1 MPRPSHLC
9 WLLAAAFGCGGE
21 APVPEF
27 TETASAASADTA
39 TTSRTTPACL
49 ATGQWE
55 LCAILE
61 RLDRSGLAPIV
72 DSAAAATEPPLTA
85 TGFVVRVGRGELE
98 VYLYPDAAA
107 AQRDLA
113 RLDRATYVEYT
124 APLTMENQPTLI
136 VSGNAVVV
144 LHSRND
150 HQRERVGDA
159 ITAGAPARAP

>member
-1 MPRPSHLC
+1 MQRPPHLC
-9 WLLAAAFGCGGE
+9 WLLAAALGCGGE
-21 APVPEF
+21 TPVPGRAQ
-27 TETASAASADTA
+27 TAIAVAEASG
-39 TTSRTTPACL
+39 TTPAACP

-55 LCAILE
+55 RCSLLE
-61 RLDRSGLAPIV
+61 RLDRSGLAPVV
-72 DSAAAATEPPLTA
+72 DSTATATEPPMTH

-113 RLDRATYVEYT
+113 RLDRSKYVEYA

-136 VSGNAVVV
+136 VSANAVVV

-159 ITAGAPARAP
+159 ITAGAPAKAP